1 MYNLK
6 EINQEIDNFL
16 GCKHFRHFQIVFSM
30 FQCFLGVAFQ
40 KSGQGNGEVV
50 PTCNP
55 STRGEVGC
63 GQRMKRSGLALVMKK
78 LEVSLGHRRPSQ

>member
-16 GCKHFRHFQIVFSM
+16 GCKDFKSFQIVFSM

-40 KSGQGNGEVV
+40 KSGQGSGEVV

-55 STRGEVGC
+55 STRGEAGC
-63 GQRMKRSGLALVMKK
+63 RQRMRRSGLSLVTKG
-78 LEVSLGHRRPSQ
+78 LEVSLGARKTVQ